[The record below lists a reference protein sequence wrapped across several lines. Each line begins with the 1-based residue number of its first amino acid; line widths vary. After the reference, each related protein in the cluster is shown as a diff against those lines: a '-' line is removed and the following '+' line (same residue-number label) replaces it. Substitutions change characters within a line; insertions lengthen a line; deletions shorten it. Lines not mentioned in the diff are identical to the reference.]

1 VTRSGLLLVVLA
13 ACWAAQMAAPGGMA
27 TAGKDRSDP
36 LSQKI
41 ERERRTLEK
50 LKEEIRENKTHAD
63 ATEKKKDSVLQTMQ
77 DLDDRLMAR
86 RHEHQDI
93 NRQLKEKDREL
104 EEINEQIAG
113 LKERLRDRRKSILAR
128 LRVQYME
135 GRFGYLKGLMT
146 AESYTD
152 LERRFRYLST
162 VSKREFDLMDGY
174 RLDVDR
180 LSQIERHRVQ
190 AREQMLVFK
199 QNIEKKMEEIRG
211 IKRQKHILLAKLVEE
226 KEFYDR
232 AVAELERSAA
242 RVDTLLRSLEQRR
255 KAAALRPKGSLGLHR
270 FKGTLQWP
278 ADGDVVTFFG
288 RQKHPTFDTY
298 VQRKGIEIRTNEG
311 TAIKAVSSGTVAYA
325 DWLKGYG
332 LLLIIEHPEGFFSLY
347 AHASKLMA
355 KAGDRVQAGQVVGET
370 GDTGMTGE
378 GTLYFELRDGAE
390 PVDPLIWLAKRR

>member
-1 VTRSGLLLVVLA
+1 MRRPAVWLVLA
-13 ACWAAQMAAPGGMA
+13 GYAVLLAAPGGVA
-27 TAGKDRSDP
+27 EAGKDRSDP

-63 ATEKKKDSVLQTMQ
+63 ETEKKKGSVLQAMQ
-77 DLDDRLMAR
+77 DLDDRLMVR
-86 RHEHQDI
+86 RREHQEI
-93 NRQLKEKDREL
+93 NRQLKNKDREL
-104 EEINEQIAG
+104 GEINQQIAD
-113 LKERLRDRRKSILAR
+113 LRERLRDRRKSILTR

-146 AESYTD
+146 AESYSD
-152 LERRFRYLST
+152 LERRYQYLST
-162 VSKREFDLMDGY
+162 VSRREFELMDGY
-174 RLDVDR
+174 RTDVER
-180 LSQIERHRVQ
+180 LSQVERQRVE

-199 QNIEKKMEEIRG
+199 QHTEKKMEEIRG
-211 IKRQKHILLAKLVEE
+211 IKKQKHLFLAKLIEE

-255 KAAALRPKGSLGLHR
+255 KAAALRPKAGLGLGH
-270 FKGTLQWP
+270 FKGTLPWP
-278 ADGDVVTFFG
+278 AEGDVVTFFG
-288 RQKHPTFDTY
+288 RQKHPTFNTY
-298 VQRKGIEIRTNEG
+298 VQRKGIEIRTIEG
-311 TAIKAVSSGTVAYA
+311 SAIKAVSAGTVAYA

-332 LLLIIEHPEGFFSLY
+332 LLLIIDHADGFFSLY
-347 AHASKLMA
+347 AHASKLMT
-355 KAGDRVQAGQVVGET
+355 KVGDHVQAGQVIGET

-390 PVDPLIWLAKRR
+390 PVDPLHWLAKRR

>member
-1 VTRSGLLLVVLA
+1 MRIRLVLWTLA
-13 ACWAAQMAAPGGMA
+13 AYWLVQVAAAADVA
-27 TAGKDRSDP
+27 VAGKERNDP

-50 LKEEIRENKTHAD
+50 LKEEIRDSKTHAD
-63 ATEKKKDSVLQTMQ
+63 AAEKKKGSVLQAMQ
-77 DLDDRLMAR
+77 EMDDRLMVR
-86 RHEHQDI
+86 RQEHQDI
-93 NRQLKEKDREL
+93 NRQLKDKDREL
-104 EEINEQIAG
+104 EEINQQIAE
-113 LKERLRDRRKSILAR
+113 LKTRLRDRRKSILTR
-128 LRVQYME
+128 LRVQYVE
-135 GRFGYLKGLMT
+135 GRFGYLKGLMA
-146 AESYTD
+146 AESYAD
-152 LERRFRYLST
+152 LERRLRYLST

-174 RLDVDR
+174 RLDVDQ
-180 LSQIERHRVQ
+180 LQQVERERVE

-211 IKRQKHILLAKLVEE
+211 IKKQKQVLLAKLIEE

-242 RVDTLLRSLEQRR
+242 RVDTLLRTLEQKR
-255 KAAALRPKGSLGLHR
+255 KAAALRPKGSLGLHQ

-278 ADGDVVTFFG
+278 TEGEVVTFFG

-311 TAIKAVSSGTVAYA
+311 SAIKAVSSGTVAYA

-332 LLLIIEHPEGFFSLY
+332 LLLIIDHADGFFSLY
-347 AHASKLMA
+347 AHASKLLV
-355 KAGDRVQAGQVVGET
+355 KVGDRVQAGQVIGET

>member
-1 VTRSGLLLVVLA
+1 MRIGLFVVTLA
-13 ACWAAQMAAPGGMA
+13 ACWLVQGPA
-27 TAGKDRSDP
+27 TRDGAIAGKDRSDP

-50 LKEEIRENKTHAD
+50 LKDEIRESKTHAD
-63 ATEKKKDSVLQTMQ
+63 EAEKKKGSALQAMQ
-77 DLDDRLMAR
+77 DLDDRLMLR
-86 RHEHQDI
+86 RQEHQGI

-104 EEINEQIAG
+104 EEINQQIVD
-113 LKERLRDRRKSILAR
+113 LRTRLRDRRKSILAR

-135 GRFGYLKGLMT
+135 GRFGHLKGLME
-146 AESYTD
+146 AASYSD
-152 LERRFRYLST
+152 LERRFQYLST
-162 VSKREFDLMDGY
+162 VSRREFDLMDGY
-174 RLDVDR
+174 RLDVER
-180 LSQIERHRVQ
+180 LQQVERQRVE

-199 QNIEKKMEEIRG
+199 RDIEKKMEEIRG
-211 IKRQKHILLAKLVEE
+211 IKKQKQVLLARLTEE

-242 RVDTLLRSLEQRR
+242 RVDTLLRALEQKR
-255 KAAALRPKGSLGLHR
+255 KAAALRPKGSLGLHQ

-278 ADGDVVTFFG
+278 AEGEVVTFFG

-298 VQRKGIEIRTNEG
+298 VQRKGIEIRANEG
-311 TAIKAVSSGTVAYA
+311 SAIKAVSTGTVAYA

-332 LLLIIEHPEGFFSLY
+332 LLLILDHADGFFSLY
-347 AHASKLMA
+347 AHASKLLV
-355 KAGDRVQAGQVVGET
+355 KVGDHVQTGQVIGET

>member
-1 VTRSGLLLVVLA
+1 MRIRLILGTLA
-13 ACWAAQMAAPGGMA
+13 AYWLVQGVVAADVAV
-27 TAGKDRSDP
+27 AGKERSDP

-50 LKEEIRENKTHAD
+50 LKEEIRDSKTHAGE
-63 ATEKKKDSVLQTMQ
+63 AEKKKGSVLQAMQ
-77 DLDDRLMAR
+77 EIDDRLMVR
-86 RHEHQDI
+86 RQEHQDI
-93 NRQLKEKDREL
+93 NRQLKDKDREL
-104 EEINEQIAG
+104 EEINQQIAE
-113 LKERLRDRRKSILAR
+113 LKTRLRDRRKSILTR
-128 LRVQYME
+128 LRVQYVE
-135 GRFGYLKGLMT
+135 GRFGYLKGLMA
-146 AESYTD
+146 AESYAD

-162 VSKREFDLMDGY
+162 VSKREFDLMGGY
-174 RLDVDR
+174 RLDVEQ
-180 LSQIERHRVQ
+180 LQQVERERVE

-211 IKRQKHILLAKLVEE
+211 IKKQKQVLLAKLIEE

-242 RVDTLLRSLEQRR
+242 RVDTLLRTLEQKR
-255 KAAALRPKGSLGLHR
+255 KAAALRPKGSLGLHQ

-278 ADGDVVTFFG
+278 TEGEVVTFFG

-311 TAIKAVSSGTVAYA
+311 SAIKAVSSGTVAYA

-332 LLLIIEHPEGFFSLY
+332 LLLIIDHADGFFSLY
-347 AHASKLMA
+347 AHASKLLV
-355 KAGDRVQAGQVVGET
+355 KAGDRVQAGQVIGET